1 MPNSKPRKKKHTR
14 PATKAGRSGNPAVRR
29 AEEDAARAKDLARSG
44 WPWDAEPFTG
54 FAEQEFDQEAMDR
67 AKADAEPVIAELAAA
82 DMPVAWLEDEL
93 CLRLGRALATQGA
106 QEAKRGADRNL
117 GYFDQDMYGPYQLID
132 AFSEII
138 ASEAM
143 RAVSGVDDP
152 DGRQRRWRLL
162 LAVARIVPYPDAR
175 IPIGAVE
182 NLRESVMQF
191 PEASMVTAA
200 GPALWCRDVYGTR
213 FGITAPFSA
222 PEGPDRWYLWDID
235 TCNGAPHTVGAGYFP
250 TSAQAFAAWQE
261 VVGTGAAAQSRL
273 EPLSDADLADRILPV
288 AGERHLGGESESQYA
303 EFHRCRRL
311 AQELRAAEHQ
321 GDGTISTD
329 LAQPEPDSVAD
340 SWITEFTSWRA
351 KHRPGHKAVPDDFPH
366 DGEPL
371 TDDEV
376 YRELAFIWLS
386 DELPHLAYACSPHRI
401 ALVARSID
409 DLYDTDTAA
418 VLRRLLPDL
427 VTWLTERTALPPEAR
442 DRARACAERAVRPE
456 AELGEHGT
464 DLPARIRE

>member
-1 MPNSKPRKKKHTR
+1 M
-14 PATKAGRSGNPAVRR
+14 
-29 AEEDAARAKDLARSG
+29 ARAKAPARSG
-44 WPWDAEPFTG
+44 WSWSAEPFAG
-54 FAEQEFDQEAMDR
+54 FAEEELDQEAMDR

-82 DMPVAWLEDEL
+82 DMPVTWLEDEL
-93 CLRLGRALATQGA
+93 CLRLGRALAAQDAQQNTQD
-106 QEAKRGADRNL
+106 ADQGLRFL
-117 GYFDQDMYGPYQLID
+117 DQDTYSPDQLID
-132 AFSEII
+132 AFSENI
-138 ASEAM
+138 ALEAVK
-143 RAVSGVDDP
+143 AVPGVDDP
-152 DGRQRRWRLL
+152 DGQQRRWRLL

-182 NLRESVMQF
+182 DVRESVMRF
-191 PEASMVTAA
+191 PDASMVTVA

-213 FGITAPFSA
+213 FGVTAPISA

-235 TCNGAPHTVGAGYFP
+235 TCNGGAHTVGAGYFS
-250 TSAQAFAAWQE
+250 TSAKAFAAWQE
-261 VVGTGAAAQSRL
+261 AVGPDAAAQSRL
-273 EPLSDADLADRILPV
+273 EPMADADLAAHILPV
-288 AGERHLGGESESQYA
+288 AGDRHLGGESESQYA

-311 AQELRAAEHQ
+311 AQELRASAHQ
-321 GDGTISTD
+321 GDTTGID
-329 LAQPEPDSVAD
+329 LAQPEPDAVAD
-340 SWITEFTSWRA
+340 SWIAEFVSWRA
-351 KHRPGHKAVPDDFPH
+351 KHRPGRKAVPDDFPH

-386 DELPHLAYACSPHRI
+386 DELPHVAHACSPHRI

-442 DRARACAERAVRPE
+442 DRVRACAERAARPD

-464 DLPARIRE
+464 DLPVRIRE